1 MVVMVCLS
9 CGGQPGP
16 SRFCL
21 VKATLV
27 LVLVLVLLLV
37 VDHPT
42 STVHL
47 SWFGALASPRLVLV
61 IWKVFLV
68 LEPQSLRLLN
78 EGPLFCLRKKSED
91 GMRVK
96 SVKGL
101 FKLQH
106 EHLQHIYNTAL
117 LCLAWIKKKVVC
129 VLLKYQTGSDKFE
142 SFTGRLYVGDF

>member
-9 CGGQPGP
+9 CDGQPGP

-27 LVLVLVLLLV
+27 LLLVLLVLLV
-37 VDHPT
+37 DYPS
-42 STVHL
+42 STLHL

-61 IWKVFLV
+61 IRKVFLV

-78 EGPLFCLRKKSED
+78 EGPLFCLRKKSEE

-96 SVKGL
+96 SFNVFFSSSSMK
-101 FKLQH
+101 
-106 EHLQHIYNTAL
+106 IYNT
-117 LCLAWIKKKVVC
+117 VC
-129 VLLKYQTGSDKFE
+129 CV
-142 SFTGRLYVGDF
+142 